1 MNGKVLIAC
10 VGNIFFGDD
19 AVGVEVASALRRAP
33 LPPNIDV
40 EDFGIR
46 GYDLAR
52 ALVAGYR
59 AVIVVDAMPRGRA
72 PGTVFVLEPDL
83 DQASEHGVF
92 EPHALDP
99 WAVIG
104 MAKAFDEPLAPL
116 IIVGCEPATVAF
128 DEDGP
133 QLSPAVRGAVDWL
146 AATALRV
153 AFSRLQE
160 GSACT
165 SSGSP

>member
-1 MNGKVLIAC
+1 MTGRVLIAC

-19 AVGVEVASALRRAP
+19 AVGVEVASALRGSS

-59 AVIVVDAMPRGRA
+59 AVIIVDAMSRARA
-72 PGTVFVLEPDL
+72 PGTVFVLEPDI
-83 DQASEHGVF
+83 DHAPQAF
-92 EPHALDP
+92 NPHALDP

-133 QLSPAVRGAVDWL
+133 QLSPAVRAAVPSI

-153 AFSRLQE
+153 AFSRLEE
-160 GSACT
+160 GCACT

>member
-1 MNGKVLIAC
+1 MTGRVLIAC

-19 AVGVEVASALRRAP
+19 ALGVEVASALRRSA

-52 ALVAGYR
+52 ALVGGYR
-59 AVIVVDAMPRGRA
+59 AVILVDAMSRGRA
-72 PGTVFVLEPDL
+72 PGTVFVLEPDIEHAP
-83 DQASEHGVF
+83 QAF

-104 MAKAFDEPLAPL
+104 MAKAFGDPLAPL

-133 QLSPAVRGAVDWL
+133 QLSPAVRAAVPHV

-153 AFSRLQE
+153 ACSRLAEE
-160 GSACT
+160 GACT
-165 SSGSP
+165 SLGSP